1 MSDMDIM
8 NKKEE
13 KYVVDPKLGN
23 FGTIQDD
30 EINLYNLWRVIAKR
44 KAIIIAIFLI
54 SLLGATIYSFTAP
67 PIYRLETYA
76 KLYMPKDIL
85 TVKEFPTAKDVA
97 SMIGKVDREKKAI
110 IFSKTTDEITDAK
123 IDEIRGTT
131 DKFKITIESHNR
143 ETLPAA
149 LQELIGYVENTR
161 EIKNDYE
168 KIIAEIDE
176 KIKNVNEAV
185 KKNDY
190 QIKEIEKRLVS
201 SKLLPVGFN
210 PFEIN
215 NKIVDLKM
223 EKYRLEQERQ
233 YYKPIQLLE
242 DPFISK
248 DPVKPLKS
256 LIITIAAICSLMFGI
271 FIVLIAEYYEGVRK
285 KTQCQ

>member
-1 MSDMDIM
+1 M
-8 NKKEE
+8 NKEEE

-30 EINLYNLWRVIAKR
+30 EINFYNLWKVIAKR
-44 KAIIIAIFLI
+44 KGIIIAIFLI
-54 SLLGATIYSFTAP
+54 SLLGATIYCFTAP

-76 KLYMPKDIL
+76 KLSFTSKELMQKELMQKEPLTSKDLSLI
-85 TVKEFPTAKDVA
+85 
-97 SMIGKVDREKKAI
+97 IGKIDSAKKAV
-110 IFSKTTDEITDAK
+110 IFSKIADEITEAK
-123 IDEIRGTT
+123 IEEMKGTT
-131 DKFKITIESHNR
+131 DKLKITIESHNR
-143 ETLPAA
+143 EILPAA
-149 LQELIGYVENTR
+149 LQKLIGYVEN
-161 EIKNDYE
+161 ISALKNDYE
-168 KIIAEIDE
+168 KTISEIDE

-210 PFEIN
+210 PVEIN
-215 NKIVDLKM
+215 NKIVALKM

-233 YYKPIQLLE
+233 NYKPIQLLE